1 MSNRTSYPR
10 DGITQEGQCPG
21 AEELRV
27 KTYRRIGE
35 RLVAAW
41 EPMERQGGAIS
52 PLLSH
57 RYLRNVFRQAR
68 RLAWLRGGRPIIRCA
83 EDASGRILAIAPLVE
98 YALPASYRLLGDIR
112 GCGAADLLYAPEL
125 DEPQRMRC
133 AAALLD
139 SLGSRWKLRRL
150 PEHSLLARLLAE
162 RGHAPV
168 PHDCC
173 RIPLEGD
180 CESWFAGLSS
190 STRQNIRTA
199 CNRLRRDGRT
209 WRLAI
214 AGGGDAATAFDDPLP
229 PIDEEL
235 YADGLRVYID
245 RQQTKYNHAAAVFRS
260 IKRFAYV
267 HVKHDTESL
276 RRNPDA
282 LLVMLY
288 VDEEPAAYMGGF
300 VSADRQTIVVPRLAI
315 DARFR
320 FYSPGYVML
329 NETIRL
335 LKSSSQVRMLDLARG
350 VEKYKLDL
358 GGEIYRTLGF
368 ESR

>member
-1 MSNRTSYPR
+1 MSNRTSSPKE
-10 DGITQEGQCPG
+10 GTTQAGRRPC
-21 AEELRV
+21 ANTLSV
-27 KTYRRIGE
+27 KSYSRFCE
-35 RLVAAW
+35 RLIAAW
-41 EPMERQGGAIS
+41 EPMERQAGAIS

-57 RYLRNVFRQAR
+57 RYLRCVFRQAR
-68 RLAWLRGGRPIIRCA
+68 LLAWLRGGRPVIRCVENA
-83 EDASGRILAIAPLVE
+83 AGEILAIAPLVE
-98 YALPASYRLLGDIR
+98 YAVPSSYRLLGDIR
-112 GCGAADLLYAPEL
+112 GCGAADLLYAPQL
-125 DEPQRMRC
+125 DEAERMRC

-139 SLGSRWKLRRL
+139 TLGRRWKLRRL
-150 PEHSLLARLLAE
+150 PEGALLARLLTE
-162 RGHAPV
+162 RGYAPK

-173 RIPLEGD
+173 RIRLESD
-180 CESWFAGLSS
+180 SETWFAGLSS

-199 CNRLRRDGRT
+199 YNRLRRDGRT
-209 WRLAI
+209 YRLVV
-214 AGGGDAATAFDDPLP
+214 AGGGEAATAFDDPLP
-229 PIDEEL
+229 PIDGQL
-235 YADGLRVYID
+235 YADGLSLYID
-245 RQQTKYNHAAAVFRS
+245 RQQTKYNHVAAAFRFV
-260 IKRFAYV
+260 KRFAYE

-282 LLVMLY
+282 LLVTLY
-288 VDEEPAAYMGGF
+288 VDERPAAYMGGF

-335 LKSSSQVRMLDLARG
+335 LKSRSQVRMLDLARG